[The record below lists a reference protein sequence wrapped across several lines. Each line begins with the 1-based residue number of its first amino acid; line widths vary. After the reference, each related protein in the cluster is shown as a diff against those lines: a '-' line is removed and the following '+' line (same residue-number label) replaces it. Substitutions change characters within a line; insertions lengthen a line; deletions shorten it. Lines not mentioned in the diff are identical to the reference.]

1 MFQAWQ
7 QAQPTFA
14 VAMASA
20 SRAAAASPA
29 AGADN
34 RVAQGEAL
42 AQSKGCVACH
52 SVDGSAKV
60 GPSWQGLY
68 GKMRPLTDG
77 STVLADENYLRH
89 SILEPQ
95 AQIVKGFPPIMPPTR
110 LSDDEVAALLAYI
123 QSLGSSAPAASE
135 PKAEQKAQR

>member
-1 MFQAWQ
+1 M
-7 QAQPTFA
+7 
-14 VAMASA
+14 
-20 SRAAAASPA
+20 
-29 AGADN
+29 
-34 RVAQGEAL
+34 AQGQAL
-42 AQSKGCVACH
+42 AQSRGCVACH
-52 SVDGSAKV
+52 SVDGSARV

-77 STVLADENYLRH
+77 SMVLADENYLRH

-95 AQIVKGFPPIMPPTR
+95 AQVVKGFPPIMPPAR
-110 LSDDEVAALLAYI
+110 LSDDEVAALGAYI